1 MVRCP
6 LPRRTAR
13 RGLPAGLVL
22 PPPGGVL
29 TSPGTTAT
37 ASSLGAGLMDGLV
50 VGLGEAD
57 AVSVGAAVGVAV
69 GAVVGTA
76 ATGAAI
82 GFGVGRGVGRAVGL
96 GVGRGVGRGVGFG
109 VGGGEI
115 VTVPAEIVS
124 ENRSRLIAWIEMACE
139 PTGNRPAQRNVT
151 PRFQSVP
158 LVRTIVRAD
167 PATVTRTQLAGDP
180 SRFRYPTVIA
190 TVVVVVPER
199 GDADG
204 SESRVGPEP
213 AHAGATADSR
223 RRTATI
229 DAQIR
234 ACQRPGS
241 SIVTG
246 GLG

>member
-1 MVRCP
+1 M
-6 LPRRTAR
+6 
-13 RGLPAGLVL
+13 
-22 PPPGGVL
+22 
-29 TSPGTTAT
+29 
-37 ASSLGAGLMDGLV
+37 SSLGAGLIDGLV

-69 GAVVGTA
+69 GAVVGA
-76 ATGAAI
+76 AANGAAVGAAANGAAG
-82 GFGVGRGVGRAVGL
+82 GFGVGRGVGL
-96 GVGRGVGRGVGFG
+96 GVGRGVGRGVGSG
-109 VGGGEI
+109 VGGAEI

-124 ENRSRLIAWIEMACE
+124 ENRSRLIAAIEMACE

-151 PRFQSVP
+151 PRFQLVP
-158 LVRTIVRAD
+158 LVLAIVRVD
-167 PATVTRTQLAGDP
+167 PATVTRTQSAGDP

-204 SESRVGPEP
+204 LERRVGPGP
-213 AHAGATADSR
+213 AQAGATADKR

-229 DAQIR
+229 DAPIR
-234 ACQRPGS
+234 ACHRPGS

>member
-1 MVRCP
+1 
-6 LPRRTAR
+6 
-13 RGLPAGLVL
+13 
-22 PPPGGVL
+22 
-29 TSPGTTAT
+29 
-37 ASSLGAGLMDGLV
+37 MDGLV

-69 GAVVGTA
+69 GVVVGTA

-82 GFGVGRGVGRAVGL
+82 GFGVGRGVGRAVGLGVGRGVGRGVGL

-234 ACQRPGS
+234 ACQRSGS

>member
-1 MVRCP
+1 V
-6 LPRRTAR
+6 
-13 RGLPAGLVL
+13 V

-29 TSPGTTAT
+29 ARPGTTAT
-37 ASSLGAGLMDGLV
+37 ASSLGAGLIDGLV

-57 AVSVGAAVGVAV
+57 AVTVGVAVGVAV
-69 GAVVGTA
+69 GAVVGA
-76 ATGAAI
+76 AANGATV
-82 GFGVGRGVGRAVGL
+82 GFGVGRVVGRGVGLGVGRGVGRAVGS
-96 GVGRGVGRGVGFG
+96 G
-109 VGGGEI
+109 VGGAEI

-124 ENRSRLIAWIEMACE
+124 ENRLRLIAAIEMACE

-158 LVRTIVRAD
+158 LVRAIVRVD
-167 PATVTRTQLAGDP
+167 PATVTRTQSAGDP

-204 SESRVGPEP
+204 SERRVGPGP
-213 AHAGATADSR
+213 AHAGATANRRR

-229 DAQIR
+229 DAPIR
-234 ACQRPGS
+234 ACHRPGS
-241 SIVTG
+241 SIMAG